1 MTKLA
6 EIEAAAAQLP
16 AEEKQKLIL
25 FLSKRLREEG
35 SMPPLRSFSPEQIE
49 GWIVDDEEGYL
60 RFLNEQ

>member
-35 SMPPLRSFSPEQIE
+35 SMPSPRSFTAEQMQ
-49 GWIVDDEEGYL
+49 GWINEDEEGYL
-60 RFLNEQ
+60 RFLREQ

>member
-35 SMPPLRSFSPEQIE
+35 SMPAPRNFSPEQIE
-49 GWIVDDEEGYL
+49 GWIADDEEGYL
-60 RFLNEQ
+60 RFLSEQ

>member
-35 SMPPLRSFSPEQIE
+35 SMPPPRNFSAEQMQ
-49 GWIVDDEEGYL
+49 GWIAEDEEGYL
-60 RFLNEQ
+60 RFLREQ

>member
-35 SMPPLRSFSPEQIE
+35 SMPPPRSFTPEQMQ
-49 GWIVDDEEGYL
+49 GWITEDEEGYQ
-60 RFLNEQ
+60 RFLREQ